1 MATQTR
7 LANKTKWALTDI
19 EQRVM
24 SARSAYKS
32 LLDRNRNRLMDPI
45 VAMDLA
51 VLSDALNDID
61 RIARLA
67 QDGEYEQ
74 ERMTHD

>member
-1 MATQTR
+1 MATPTR

-24 SARSAYKS
+24 SARCAYKS

>member
-1 MATQTR
+1 MATPTR